1 MTTATVSLDKASRAV
16 DDLLERLRQVEQDRD
31 EATQFLRSI
40 IAAHD
45 ADDTEALENAIHYA
59 DFWIKG
65 GL

>member
-1 MTTATVSLDKASRAV
+1 MTATVSLDKASRTV
-16 DDLLERLRQVEQDRD
+16 EDLLDKLREAEGKRD

-45 ADDTEALENAIHYA
+45 ADDMEALENAIHYA
-59 DFWIKG
+59 DFWLKG